1 MAWFTHSS
9 RFTLLA
15 LVLTLGTP
23 FSVSAQPT
31 SSSSLGSQLESSFR
45 VPSRGLPD
53 NRQGGG
59 TRGPCFTDGRPLTVL
74 VPVAGGETTAEYPT
88 VFWYMPRMSD
98 LENGNPGAAPAPEL
112 EFTLKDANEQKIYSA
127 KYPLPKSD
135 DGRVGTPGIMS
146 LTLASPYSLKVG
158 QDYKWELR
166 VMCDAKGSDRSL
178 DQYAQGI
185 IKRVAQDPELER
197 RVQQA
202 APEERIILYAKAN
215 RWYEM
220 LANLVALRRDR
231 PNDPSV
237 TDAWN
242 KLFAVVELNDISIQ
256 SRSQGTRNTNN

>member
-1 MAWFTHSS
+1 MAWFTHTS

-15 LVLTLGTP
+15 LALTLGTP
-23 FSVSAQPT
+23 FPISAQPT
-31 SSSSLGSQLESSFR
+31 NSSSLGSQLESSFR

-53 NRQGGG
+53 NRQGGAS
-59 TRGPCFTDGRPLTVL
+59 RGPCFTDERKLTAL

-88 VFWYMPRMSD
+88 VFWYMPRMSALAKGD
-98 LENGNPGAAPAPEL
+98 QGAAPAPEL
-112 EFTLKDANEQKIYSA
+112 EFTLRDANEQKIYSA
-127 KYPLPKSD
+127 KYPLPKSN
-135 DGRVGTPGIMS
+135 DGSVGTPGIMS
-146 LTLASPYSLKVG
+146 LRLASPYSLKVG
-158 QDYKWELR
+158 QEYKWQLR
-166 VMCDAKGSDRSL
+166 VMCDAQDPSGGET
-178 DQYAQGI
+178 QIAEGI
-185 IKRVAQDPELER
+185 IKRVAQDPDLER

-220 LANLVALRRDR
+220 LANLVALRRNR

-242 KLFAVVELNDISIQ
+242 KLFAVVNLNDVSIQ

>member
-1 MAWFTHSS
+1 MAWFTHTS

-15 LVLTLGTP
+15 LALTLGTP
-23 FSVSAQPT
+23 FPISAQPT
-31 SSSSLGSQLESSFR
+31 NSSSLGSQLESSFR
-45 VPSRGLPD
+45 VPSRGLPE

-59 TRGPCFTDGRPLTVL
+59 TRGPCFPDERKLTAL
-74 VPVAGGETTAEYPT
+74 VPLAGGETTAEYPT

-98 LENGNPGAAPAPEL
+98 LANGNPGAAPAPEL
-112 EFTLKDANEQKIYSA
+112 EFTLRDANEQKIYSA
-127 KYPLPKSD
+127 KYPLPKSN
-135 DGRVGTPGIMS
+135 DGSVGTPGIMS

-158 QDYKWELR
+158 QEYKWQLR
-166 VMCDAKGSDRSL
+166 VMCDAQDPSGGDN
-178 DQYAQGI
+178 QIVEGI
-185 IKRVAQDPELER
+185 IKRVAQDPDLER

-220 LANLVALRRDR
+220 LANLIALRRDR

-242 KLFAVVELNDISIQ
+242 KLFAVVDLKDISIQ

>member
-1 MAWFTHSS
+1 MAWFTHTS

-15 LVLTLGTP
+15 LALTLGTP
-23 FSVSAQPT
+23 FPISAQPT
-31 SSSSLGSQLESSFR
+31 NSSSLGSQLESSFR
-45 VPSRGLPD
+45 VPSRGLPV
-53 NRQGGG
+53 NRQGGAS
-59 TRGPCFTDGRPLTVL
+59 RGPCFTDGRPLTTL
-74 VPVAGGETTAEYPT
+74 VPLAAGETAAEYPT
-88 VFWYMPRMSD
+88 VFWYMPKMSD
-98 LENGNPGAAPAPEL
+98 LDSGNPGAAPAPEL
-112 EFTLKDANEQKIYSA
+112 EFTLRDANEQKIYSA
-127 KYPLPKSD
+127 KYPLPKYD

-146 LTLASPYSLKVG
+146 LKLASPYSLKVG
-158 QDYKWELR
+158 QEYKWQLT

-185 IKRVAQDPELER
+185 IKRVAEDPELER

-220 LANLVALRRDR
+220 LANLVALRRNR

-242 KLFAVVELNDISIQ
+242 KLFAVVNLNDVSIQ